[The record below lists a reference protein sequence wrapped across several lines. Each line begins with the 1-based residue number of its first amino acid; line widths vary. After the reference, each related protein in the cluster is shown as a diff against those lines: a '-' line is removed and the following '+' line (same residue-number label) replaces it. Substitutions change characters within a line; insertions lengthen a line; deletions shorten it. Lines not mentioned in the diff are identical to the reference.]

1 MTLSARIRGGKL
13 RKVLGS
19 GVAAWHF
26 GQLARSPGQGQSADM
41 MERTTPPWAWLEI
54 PPPHLVR
61 YAGTGAWDERTI
73 AEQATALAE
82 ADPAFVALIDGE
94 TQVTRAQA
102 LADAEALCAA
112 MHARGLRP
120 GDVIA
125 FQVPNWREAMVIN
138 LAAAMSGLVINPIV
152 PIYRDHE
159 VSLMLKDCGA
169 RAFFVAAS
177 FRKYDFAAMAARIR
191 ADLPALDH
199 VFTVRGE
206 GPDDYAALIEE
217 GRGATFARP
226 RVDPLGVKMVLYTSG
241 TTGRPKGVLHSH
253 VSIARILRESGAF
266 WGLRAGEATL
276 MPSPVTHVSG
286 YANGLEAPFVC
297 GTRTVL
303 MESWDARAALALI
316 DRHRLV
322 GTVAATPFLVELAAA
337 AREAGNRLPSFR
349 FFACGGAAVPG
360 DLIPA
365 ADAAFERC
373 RAFRVFGASE
383 VPLVTFGWPADEN
396 LAATTDGAVVDY
408 DIRIVDAED
417 RDLPDGQEGEILAR
431 GPGMLLG
438 YADEA
443 QSREGITRDGY
454 FRTGDLGVR
463 TGPARD
469 GLSAIT
475 ITGRKKDLIIRGGEN
490 ISAKEIEDVLHTH
503 PLVREAAVVAMPHA
517 RLGEGVC
524 AYVIAR
530 EAPPSPQDLAAHVA
544 ASGLARQKIP
554 ERFEFRDDFPRTA
567 SGKVRKDQL
576 RADVKAL
583 VEAAEAGA

>member
-1 MTLSARIRGGKL
+1 MTE
-13 RKVLGS
+13 RKS
-19 GVAAWHF
+19 
-26 GQLARSPGQGQSADM
+26 
-41 MERTTPPWAWLEI
+41 PPWAWLEI
-54 PPPHLVR
+54 PPPHLAA
-61 YAGTGAWDERTI
+61 YAGTGVWDERTI

-82 ADPAFVALIDGE
+82 ADPGFVALIEGDE
-94 TQVTRAQA
+94 QVSRAQIV
-102 LADAEALCAA
+102 ADAEALSAA

-138 LAAAMSGLVINPIV
+138 TAAAMSGLVVNPIV

-159 VSLMLKDCGA
+159 VTLMLGDCGA
-169 RAFFVAAS
+169 KAFFVAS
-177 FRKYDFAAMAARIR
+177 TFRKYDFAAMATRIR
-191 ADLPALDH
+191 ANLPELDH

-206 GPDDYAALIEE
+206 GPDDYAALIAE
-217 GRGATFARP
+217 GRDMSFARP
-226 RVDPLGVKMVLYTSG
+226 KVDPLGVKMVLYTSG

-253 VSIARILRESGAF
+253 VSIARILRESGDY
-266 WGLRAGEATL
+266 WGIAPGEATL

-286 YANGLEAPFVC
+286 YANGLEAPFIC

-303 MESWDARAALALI
+303 MESWNAEEALALI
-316 DRHRLV
+316 DRHQLV

-337 AREAGNRLPSFR
+337 ARKAGNPLPSFR
-349 FFACGGAAVPG
+349 FFACGGAAVPN

-365 ADAAFERC
+365 ANAAFANC

-383 VPLVTFGWPADEN
+383 VPLVTFGWPNVET
-396 LAATTDGAVVDY
+396 LAATTDGAIVDY
-408 DIRIVDAED
+408 GVRIVDYED

-431 GPGMLLG
+431 GPGMMLG

-443 QSREGITRDGY
+443 QSREAITTDGY

-463 TGPARD
+463 SPEG
-469 GLSAIT
+469 AIT

-490 ISAKEIEDVLHTH
+490 ISAKEIEDVLHGH
-503 PLVREAAVVAMPHA
+503 PQVREAAVVAMPHA

-524 AYVIAR
+524 AYILA
-530 EAPPSPQDLAAHVA
+530 EGAAPSAQDLAAHVA
-544 ASGLARQKIP
+544 ASGLAKQKIP
-554 ERFEFRDDFPRTA
+554 ERFEFREDFPRTA

-583 VEAAEAGA
+583 VEAAEA